1 MSYAS
6 HQLSSTSSIHSIVN
20 QTKTMPCPTYF
31 QPLLSTWFWL
41 NRKIQISRM
50 FFTSQTSFYFKDES
64 SDESRYWVHEMGMK
78 WIFQGC
84 QTEASQSKSDMYRQ
98 KYSDMLNISI
108 RQSVQSFRIVEPRKG
123 DGQKCLLIGI
133 WNLAV
138 TMIMVKSLCKNK
150 DLWAEFLLL
159 CQIFFVKSKLWKA
172 NSIKECEVMEC
183 WRTHRWNKM

>member
-1 MSYAS
+1 
-6 HQLSSTSSIHSIVN
+6 
-20 QTKTMPCPTYF
+20 MPCPTYF

-108 RQSVQSFRIVEPRKG
+108 RQSVQSFRIVVVRWTERWWPKMSPYRDLEFG
-123 DGQKCLLIGI
+123 RDYDHGQVLF
-133 WNLAV
+133 
-138 TMIMVKSLCKNK
+138 LCKNK
-150 DLWAEFLLL
+150 DLWVFIALSNLLRERERSL
-159 CQIFFVKSKLWKA
+159 D
-172 NSIKECEVMEC
+172 EG
-183 WRTHRWNKM
+183 